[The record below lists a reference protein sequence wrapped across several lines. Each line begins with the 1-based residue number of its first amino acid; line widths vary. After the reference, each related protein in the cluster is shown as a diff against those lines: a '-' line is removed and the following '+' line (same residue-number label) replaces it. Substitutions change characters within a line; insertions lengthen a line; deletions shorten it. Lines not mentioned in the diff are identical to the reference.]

1 MQLSAVQEQPLEVVL
16 VFMFHRLITMQT
28 MTPDQFEDF
37 LNNTFIAEP
46 APVEMEVEVTEQSQ
60 PQSNGFTEVIVKV
73 AIGATVVGLVAA
85 WKSPQGQKLRTKVAN
100 AIRP

>member
-1 MQLSAVQEQPLEVVL
+1 
-16 VFMFHRLITMQT
+16 MQT
-28 MTPDQFEDF
+28 LTPDQFETMLD
-37 LNNTFIAEP
+37 NIFIAEP
-46 APVEMEVEVTEQSQ
+46 SAPVKMEVEVMDQPQ
-60 PQSNGFTEVIVKV
+60 PQSNCFTEVVVKV

>member
-16 VFMFHRLITMQT
+16 VFVFHRLITMQT

-46 APVEMEVEVTEQSQ
+46 APVEMEIEVTEQSQ

>member
-46 APVEMEVEVTEQSQ
+46 TPVEMEVEVTEQSQ

>member
-85 WKSPQGQKLRTKVAN
+85 WKSPRGQKLRTKVAN

>member
-16 VFMFHRLITMQT
+16 VFVFHRLITMQT

-60 PQSNGFTEVIVKV
+60 PQSNGFTEVVVKV

-85 WKSPQGQKLRTKVAN
+85 WKSPHGQKLRTKVAN

>member
-1 MQLSAVQEQPLEVVL
+1 
-16 VFMFHRLITMQT
+16 MQT

-46 APVEMEVEVTEQSQ
+46 APVEAEVEVMDQLQ
-60 PQSNGFTEVIVKV
+60 PQSNCFTGVVVRV
-73 AIGATVVGLVAA
+73 AVGATVVGLVAA